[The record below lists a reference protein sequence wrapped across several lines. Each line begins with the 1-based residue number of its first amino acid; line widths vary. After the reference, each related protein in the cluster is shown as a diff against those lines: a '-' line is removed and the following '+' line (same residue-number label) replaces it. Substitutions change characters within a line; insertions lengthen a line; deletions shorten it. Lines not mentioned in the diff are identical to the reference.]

1 MVLAGIADRADG
13 PSQRS
18 GYDLTSFVDF
28 FEKIET
34 LEKKK
39 PGTLSKVFSSHPM
52 TEDRIKAAQENI
64 QQNLEARPE
73 YVLDTSEFQD
83 GKKRLAM
90 LENRRKP
97 DWPQDDRPRL
107 RRSPGDPS
115 TIDADS
121 EGKDTKPDQDERP
134 TLKRRD

>member
-52 TEDRIKAAQENI
+52 T
-64 QQNLEARPE
+64 
-73 YVLDTSEFQD
+73 
-83 GKKRLAM
+83 
-90 LENRRKP
+90 
-97 DWPQDDRPRL
+97 
-107 RRSPGDPS
+107 
-115 TIDADS
+115 
-121 EGKDTKPDQDERP
+121 
-134 TLKRRD
+134 